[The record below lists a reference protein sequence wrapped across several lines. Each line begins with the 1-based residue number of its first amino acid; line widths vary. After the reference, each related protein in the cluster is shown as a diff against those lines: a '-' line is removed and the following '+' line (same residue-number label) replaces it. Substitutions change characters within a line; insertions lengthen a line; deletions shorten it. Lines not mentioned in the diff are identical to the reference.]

1 MFAFNVKQVNSSARI
16 IFVNGIT
23 GQGTF
28 MLSKYIR
35 EARDILTLKDLKL
48 RFTTPAAACSYCTG
62 ETRIGDKYQM
72 GMLKKLE
79 FKGV

>member
-1 MFAFNVKQVNSSARI
+1 MFAFNVKQVNSSARL

-23 GQGTF
+23 VGKEPLCCQVF
-28 MLSKYIR
+28 SR
-35 EARDILTLKDLKL
+35 HAILTLKDLKL
-48 RFTTPAAACSYCTG
+48 RFTTPAAVCSYCTG
-62 ETRIGDKYQM
+62 ETRIGEKYQM